1 LNLVVISIILMIEI
15 SEVKTES
22 ASEDQAAEAR
32 QESSFHYQMTDM
44 KARKIATLIK
54 FSKLPYL
61 LEEETDD

>member
-1 LNLVVISIILMIEI
+1 MIEI
-15 SEVKTES
+15 SEVKTERV
-22 ASEDQAAEAR
+22 SEDQAAEAR
-32 QESSFHYQMTDM
+32 QEPSFHYQMADR